1 MGQFILEMDKYGEIG
16 ASKTAILFKLQK
28 ILITTF
34 QLVFVE
40 LGLDSSVAGLISSV
54 QKLIPVLF
62 SSRF

>member
-1 MGQFILEMDKYGEIG
+1 MDKYGEIG

>member
-1 MGQFILEMDKYGEIG
+1 MEKYGEIG